1 MNIPSRYFS
10 RPMQQGLSDTL
21 PLWRR
26 LIFKRLFGFLALLCV
41 PVYFTSVYLCIVSD
55 LWSMAIFDT
64 LAYGVLLYILLSNTL
79 SERNRYLIGC
89 LLAYGIGFAFLI
101 TIGPTGAGFFWLF
114 VFPPLTAI
122 LLGKKASIFAQLLN
136 VFCLFIVGGAFHLE
150 LLNWPLTAGYS
161 TFIWFVVSINF
172 IVTNAMVTLS
182 TSFLL
187 GKLTRSLESTLAS
200 REATVMGLAKL
211 AEYRDNETGAHL
223 IRMQHYSSM
232 LATERKN
239 DEDAPQE
246 LTNDFIHEITLSS
259 ILHDIGKVGISDAI
273 LLKPGRLTPEEFD
286 QIKAHPTIGATVL
299 KSLLSYAPQ
308 CHFIQ
313 MGKDIAGGHHEK
325 WDGTGY
331 PRGLVG
337 DAIPLSARIV
347 ALVDVYDALTSPRCY
362 KQPFSHQEALSLIVE
377 GQGSH
382 FDPKL
387 VDCFIRINKQ
397 FELLSKASLEESL
410 CLGGKTATIS

>member
-10 RPMQQGLSDTL
+10 RPMPQGLTDTL

-41 PVYFTSVYLCIVSD
+41 PVYLTSVYLCIVGD
-55 LWSMAIFDT
+55 LWSMAIVDT
-64 LAYGVLLYILLSNTL
+64 LAYGLLLYILLSKTL

-122 LLGKKASIFAQLLN
+122 LLGKKASIFAQFLN
-136 VFCLFIVGGAFHLE
+136 AFCLLVVGGAFHLAQ
-150 LLNWPLTAGYS
+150 LNWPLTAGYT

-232 LATERKN
+232 LASERKN

-246 LTNDFIHEITLSS
+246 LTSDFIHEITLSS
-259 ILHDIGKVGISDAI
+259 MLHDIGKVGISDAI

-286 QIKAHPTIGATVL
+286 QIKAHPAIGATVL
-299 KSLLSYAPQ
+299 ESLLTYAPQ
-308 CHFIQ
+308 CKFIQ

-325 WDGTGY
+325 WDGSGY
-331 PRGLVG
+331 PKGLQG
-337 DAIPLSARIV
+337 ENIPLSARIV

-362 KQPFSHQEALSLIVE
+362 KRPFSHQEAMSLIVE
-377 GQGSH
+377 GKGSH

-387 VDCFIRINKQ
+387 VESFIKINQQ
-397 FELLSKASLEESL
+397 FEKLSKTSLEE
-410 CLGGKTATIS
+410 